1 MTHAGK
7 WTATHR
13 YLLAV
18 TVLFVI
24 AASVLWLTA
33 PGHSGPG
40 YRVTVERGG
49 AQRDGKIDINGADA
63 DTLTM
68 LPGIGPVLG
77 QRIVDYREAHGPYT
91 DPEQLLQVQGIG
103 PKTLEG
109 LQDYIT
115 WEGNDENSG
124 GG

>member
-1 MTHAGK
+1 MTHGGK

-18 TVLFVI
+18 TAIFAIV
-24 AASVLWLTA
+24 AAALWLTA
-33 PGHSGPG
+33 PGHTGPG
-40 YRVTVERGG
+40 YRVTVERG
-49 AQRDGKIDINGADA
+49 ASERDGKIDVNAADA
-63 DTLTM
+63 DTLTL

-77 QRIVDYREAHGPYT
+77 QRIVDYRETHGPYT
-91 DPEQLLQVQGIG
+91 APEQLLQVQGIG
-103 PKTLEG
+103 PKTLAG

-115 WEGNDENSG
+115 WEENDENTG

>member
-1 MTHAGK
+1 M
-7 WTATHR
+7 THR

-18 TVLFVI
+18 TAIFVI
-24 AASVLWLTA
+24 AAAALWLTV
-33 PGHSGPG
+33 PGRAGPG
-40 YRVTVERGG
+40 YRVTVERG
-49 AQRDGKIDINGADA
+49 ASEHDGKININAADA
-63 DTLTM
+63 DTLTL

-77 QRIVDYREAHGPYT
+77 QRIVDYRDAHGPYT
-91 DPEQLLQVQGIG
+91 APEQLLEVQGIG

-115 WEGNDENSG
+115 WEDNDENSG